1 MNLTLKDIADALG
14 ISVPTVSK
22 ALKGYKD
29 VSPATREKVLD
40 YTKKVQF
47 KPNTQAAFLRT
58 KQTN

>member
-40 YTKKVQF
+40 YTK
-47 KPNTQAAFLRT
+47 
-58 KQTN
+58 